1 MNTSRRA
8 STLHSP
14 SFLATLA
21 LVAIA
26 LPSAPSAQVGSVL
39 SEQKISQ
46 TTGGFGGT
54 LGPAGGFTESMG
66 AVGDLDGDG
75 NVDLAVGQ
83 PDDPDGGAAQGALW
97 IVFLNADGSVKGQQ
111 KISETNGGFGGVLDP
126 NDRFGKSAAGL
137 GDLDGD
143 GVLDLAVG
151 AYQDTD
157 TGTVKGAVWILFLN
171 ANGTV
176 KTQQKINELNG
187 GFGGDLDTTD
197 YFGYSVAGLGDLDDD
212 GVEDL
217 AVGAVLDGKGAVWIL
232 RLNSNG
238 TVKAEQKI
246 SQTDGGFGG
255 TINGNEFASSLAG
268 IGDLDGDGVEDLAVG
283 QDGASDGGFQ
293 RGAVWILFL
302 NADGTVSSEQKISQ
316 TSGGFG
322 GMLSGG
328 GLFGCSVCALDDLD
342 GDGIEDLGVGQLLG
356 NDGDTAQGAAWVLFL
371 NTDGTVLD
379 EQKISATQGSFGGDL
394 DANDNFGRS
403 VAALGDL
410 DGDGNV
416 DMAVGAR
423 NDDDGGSNL
432 GAAWILFLAPE
443 NIAPTPLCPPLV
455 WAIDGKVGPPGEVV
469 FFSVPA
475 TDDHDPAP
483 TVLCVPPSGSTF
495 PFGTTIVTC
504 TATDAAGNQGVCM
517 FPVTVVPTVWP
528 RSQL

>member
-1 MNTSRRA
+1 
-8 STLHSP
+8 
-14 SFLATLA
+14 
-21 LVAIA
+21 
-26 LPSAPSAQVGSVL
+26 
-39 SEQKISQ
+39 
-46 TTGGFGGT
+46 
-54 LGPAGGFTESMG
+54 
-66 AVGDLDGDG
+66 
-75 NVDLAVGQ
+75 VDRL
-83 PDDPDGGAAQGALW
+83 
-97 IVFLNADGSVKGQQ
+97 LNADGSVKGQQ

-238 TVKAEQKI
+238 TVEGGAEDQPDRRRI
-246 SQTDGGFGG
+246 RRHHQRERVRLVPGGNRRPGRRRG
-255 TINGNEFASSLAG
+255 RGSCRRPGRRVRRRLPE
-268 IGDLDGDGVEDLAVG
+268 
-283 QDGASDGGFQ
+283 
-293 RGAVWILFL
+293 GAVWILFL
-302 NADGTVSSEQKISQ
+302 NADGTVRSEQKISQ

-371 NTDGTVLD
+371 DTDGTVLD